1 MKKIFSLV
9 LVFILLVGSFTSVF
23 AEEAK
28 TVEKKLATA
37 VWSNVK
43 YNYMGEE
50 VTLKITLTGVV
61 GNQLDANQVS
71 FEEYDIKYL
80 DGYEDDPQ
88 CFEETV
94 VDGTATSKWNG
105 KGELVDNGVVIIPIA
120 SGATLSIEVVN
131 SETSVDFFPGYYAF
145 IDDDKKVICNGMG
158 QAYSI
163 STDSPKTFNAEL
175 TGEYDDSVKEFP
187 ITLSDKKLG
196 LLIVNPDKYP
206 LPTEKT
212 DEKDAATAEVKDEV
226 KDAAKD
232 NTAAKDAETTDKA
245 NEVVTGLDNFKAVK
259 EYTDA
264 TFTDITGSEW
274 FVNDVKAGY
283 EFGIV
288 TGKENNTFDPQ
299 GKITVAEA
307 LAMAVRTSKIYST
320 GDGTL
325 DTSGANWYDGI
336 IVYALEKEIIKDG
349 EFEDF
354 NKYATRAELAS
365 FFASAVAPNEY
376 TAINDIKTLP
386 DVDESTQYSKKIF
399 TLYNAGIITGS
410 DEYGTFNSDAEITRA
425 EASAIINRV
434 IKSENRKVV
443 EFKEKDQ

>member
-9 LVFILLVGSFTSVF
+9 LVLVLLASSFTAVF

-28 TVEKKLATA
+28 TSEGKLATA
-37 VWSNVK
+37 VWNNVQ
-43 YNYMGEE
+43 YNHMGEE
-50 VTLKITLTGVV
+50 VTLKITLTGIV
-61 GNQLDANQVS
+61 GKQLDADEVS
-71 FEEYDIKYL
+71 YEKYDIKYL
-80 DGYEDDPQ
+80 DGYEEDPQ
-88 CFEETV
+88 YFEETV
-94 VDGTATSKWNG
+94 VDGTTTSKWNG
-105 KGELVDNGVVIIPIA
+105 KGELVDNGVVVIPIA

-163 STDSPKTFNAEL
+163 SAGTPETFNAEL
-175 TGEYDDSVKEFP
+175 TGDYDDSVQEFP

-196 LLIVNPDKYP
+196 LLIVNPDNYP
-206 LPTEKT
+206 LPT
-212 DEKDAATAEVKDEV
+212 DEKDASAAEVKDEV

-232 NTAAKDAETTDKA
+232 DTDSKDAETTDKT
-245 NEVVTGLDNFKAVK
+245 NEVVSGLDNFKAVK

-274 FVNDVKAGY
+274 FANDVKAGY
-283 EFGIV
+283 EFGII

-325 DTSGANWYDGI
+325 DTTGANWYDGI
-336 IVYALEKEIIKDG
+336 VVYALDKEIIKDG
-349 EFEDF
+349 EFEDY

-365 FFASAVAPNEY
+365 FFANAVDQKEY

-386 DVDESTQYSKKIF
+386 DVDENAKYSKEIF
-399 TLYNAGIITGS
+399 SLYNSGIITGS
-410 DEYGTFNSDAEITRA
+410 DEYGTFNSDAEITRS